1 MLDFFYLVVD
11 VASILLGLK
20 KVLSLVLGY
29 LSYMLQL
36 YSEVSQDLHFK
47 LNFLKYIKNL
57 VCFKNQIN
65 CLKCMVGINKKPLLG
80 CILKN
85 SGMGHK

>member
-47 LNFLKYIKNL
+47 LNFMLK
-57 VCFKNQIN
+57 VTFQI
-65 CLKCMVGINKKPLLG
+65 LSTYAAVHLE
-80 CILKN
+80 
-85 SGMGHK
+85 

>member
-47 LNFLKYIKNL
+47 LNFMLK
-57 VCFKNQIN
+57 VTFQ
-65 CLKCMVGINKKPLLG
+65 LLSTYAAVH
-80 CILKN
+80 LE
-85 SGMGHK
+85 